1 MTKQKTKAKYIYDW
15 IKEEASI
22 DSLNGNIVINECGI
36 LLDWDIL
43 EEYIADALSAY
54 EGGAR

>member
-1 MTKQKTKAKYIYDW
+1 MTEQETKAKYIYDW
-15 IKEEASI
+15 IKNEAAV
-22 DSLNGNIVINECGI
+22 DHLYENTVINKCGI
-36 LLDWDIL
+36 PLDWDVL